1 MNNLLDI
8 EIILKKQKY
17 SKIYN
22 TGSVLLIIL
31 LIFIYVSFIYTYK
44 TYYINKC
51 TMIDGNL
58 KLLVN
63 LDDIKYITSNNS
75 VKIDNVYYG
84 YIIVKISEEL
94 YVDESLN
101 NYIYIYLKVNNLNNI
116 NNYFYEIKLV
126 KENKKLIEYLKE
138 YI

>member
-1 MNNLLDI
+1 MNDILDI

-22 TGSVLLIIL
+22 IGLVLLLIL

-44 TYYINKC
+44 TYYINKG

-63 LDDIKYITSNNS
+63 LDDIKYITNNNS
-75 VKIDNVYYG
+75 LKIDNIYYE
-84 YIIVKISEEL
+84 YQISKISEEL
-94 YVDESLN
+94 YVDETLN
-101 NYIYIYLKVNNLNNI
+101 NYKYIYLKVNNLNNI
-116 NNYFYEIKLV
+116 NNYVYEIKLV

>member
-1 MNNLLDI
+1 MNDILDI

-22 TGSVLLIIL
+22 IGLVLLLIL

-44 TYYINKC
+44 TYYINKG

-63 LDDIKYITSNNS
+63 LDDIKYITNNNS
-75 VKIDNVYYG
+75 LKIDNIYYE
-84 YIIVKISEEL
+84 YQISKISEEL
-94 YVDESLN
+94 YVDETLN
-101 NYIYIYLKVNNLNNI
+101 NYKYIYLKVNNLNNI
-116 NNYFYEIKLV
+116 DNYVYEIKLV

>member
-1 MNNLLDI
+1 MDDILDI

-22 TGSVLLIIL
+22 IGLVLLIIL

-44 TYYINKC
+44 TYYINKG

-63 LDDIKYITSNNS
+63 LDDIKYIATNNS
-75 VKIDNVYYG
+75 LKIDNTHYEYQ
-84 YIIVKISEEL
+84 ISKISEEL
-94 YVDESLN
+94 YVDETLN
-101 NYIYIYLKVNNLNNI
+101 NYKYIYLKVNNLNNI
-116 NNYFYEIKLV
+116 NNYVYEIKLV
-126 KENKKLIEYLKE
+126 KEKKKLIEYLKE
-138 YI
+138 

>member
-1 MNNLLDI
+1 MNDILDI

-17 SKIYN
+17 SKIYDI
-22 TGSVLLIIL
+22 GMVFLIIL

-44 TYYINKC
+44 TYYINKS

-75 VKIDNVYYG
+75 LKIDNIYYE
-84 YIIVKISEEL
+84 YKISKISEEL
-94 YVDESLN
+94 YADESLN
-101 NYIYIYLKVNNLNNI
+101 NYKYIYLKVSNLNNI
-116 NNYFYEIKLV
+116 DNYVYEIKLV
-126 KENKKLIEYLKE
+126 KDNKKLIEYLKE

>member
-1 MNNLLDI
+1 MNDILDI

-22 TGSVLLIIL
+22 IGLVLLIIL

-63 LDDIKYITSNNS
+63 LDDIKYITNNNS
-75 VKIDNVYYG
+75 LKIDNIYYE
-84 YIIVKISEEL
+84 YQISKISEEL
-94 YVDESLN
+94 YVDETLN
-101 NYIYIYLKVNNLNNI
+101 NYKYIYLKVNNLNNI
-116 NNYFYEIKLV
+116 DNYVYEIKLV
-126 KENKKLIEYLKE
+126 KENQKLIEYLKE